1 MTSAGPPNSNR
12 KRVAAIAIEHIGSTA
27 VPVLKRNITPK
38 YGPPLS
44 RRSGMNLWA
53 RPAYLDD
60 GIFGNERA
68 IRISVCMPSVLRAR
82 TWRNNLLV
90 RDYLRLNPLY
100 LAEYATAAMIQRAI
114 DYFNSITIVR

>member
-1 MTSAGPPNSNR
+1 MTSAGPPDSNR

-44 RRSGMNLWA
+44 RRSGMN
-53 RPAYLDD
+53 R

-68 IRISVCMPSVLRAR
+68 PRISICMPSVLRAR

-114 DYFNSITIVR
+114 DYFNSTTIVR